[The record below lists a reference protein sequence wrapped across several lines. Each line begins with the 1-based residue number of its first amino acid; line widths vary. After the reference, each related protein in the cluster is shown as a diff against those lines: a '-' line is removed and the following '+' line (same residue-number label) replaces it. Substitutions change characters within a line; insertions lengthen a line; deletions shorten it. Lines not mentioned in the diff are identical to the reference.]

1 MLSRKFHCK
10 VIFALV
16 LGTGEWGTNFALS
29 QSYYQKS
36 YALVVG
42 INDYKA
48 PALTDLTYA
57 RKDAE
62 SMAAYL
68 HGEGFAVTPLFD
80 AQATKAAIIAKMLNF
95 ARLANTDDRILV
107 FFSGHGY
114 TERFG
119 RRDYGYIIPY
129 DGYDSATYI
138 SMEELRAQ
146 SEKMGAAKHQLFI
159 MDCCYGGL
167 LGTKNFGV
175 SPEVP
180 NYLQDITSRVARQI
194 LTAGGKQQQVLDAGP
209 DGHSVFTAQ
218 LLRALQKGLAD
229 LNTDGFIT
237 FSELC
242 SFIVPS
248 ASNAYQTPAT
258 STLPG
263 HELGEFVFRAPKTA
277 TTLPTMTS
285 SSTPTDARR
294 SNANAPTA
302 PNGMVLIPAG
312 AFMMG
317 SEDGDEDEKPVHK
330 VTLEAFFMDKY
341 EVTVADFKRFV
352 NDQNYKTDAEK
363 DGWSYRWD
371 GKAWEKM
378 NGVNWRH
385 NAKGEL
391 INAANMNHPVIHVSW
406 NDANA
411 YAQWAGKRLPT
422 EAEWEYA
429 ARSGSKQYKYS
440 WGNGNPAGNIAD
452 ESAKRVFKD
461 WTIWKNYDD
470 GFVYTAP
477 VGSFAS
483 NEFGLFD
490 MTGNVWEWCAD
501 WYDSGYYKTSV
512 ERNPQGPASGTQ
524 RVLRGGSWSGDT
536 NMRCAN
542 RNRNFPTVRNCGVG
556 FRCVQDV
563 R

>member
-1 MLSRKFHCK
+1 MPSRKFQIK

-16 LGTGEWGTNFALS
+16 IGAGGLGLNFAFA
-29 QSYYQKS
+29 QSFYQKS

-48 PALTDLTYA
+48 ATLTDLTYA

-68 HGEGFAVTPLFD
+68 RAEGFAVTSLLD
-80 AQATKAAIIAKMLNF
+80 AQATKAVIIAKLLNF
-95 ARLANTDDRILV
+95 ARLAQADDRILV

-114 TERFG
+114 TERLG
-119 RRDYGYIIPY
+119 GKDYGYIIPY

-218 LLRALQKGLAD
+218 LLRALQRGLAD
-229 LNTDGFIT
+229 LNKDGYIT

-263 HELGEFVFRAPKTA
+263 HELGEFVFRAPRISPPA
-277 TTLPTMTS
+277 M
-285 SSTPTDARR
+285 
-294 SNANAPTA
+294 

-312 AFMMG
+312 SFMMG
-317 SEDGDEDEKPVHK
+317 SEDGEADEKPVHK
-330 VTLEAFFMDKY
+330 VTLDAFFMDKY

-352 NDQNYKTDAEK
+352 DDQKYKTDAEK
-363 DGWSYRWD
+363 AGWSYRWN
-371 GKAWEKM
+371 GKEWEKM
-378 NGVNWRH
+378 NGVFWRH

-391 INAANMNHPVIHVSW
+391 INAENMNHPVIHVSW

-429 ARSGSKQYKYS
+429 ARSGSKQYKFA
-440 WGNGNPAGNIAD
+440 WGNVNPAGNIAD
-452 ESAKRVFKD
+452 ESLKRVFTE
-461 WTIWKNYDD
+461 WSIWDNYND

-477 VGSFAS
+477 VGFFAA
-483 NEFGLFD
+483 NAFGLFD

-501 WYDSGYYKTSV
+501 WYDSGYYKTSA
-512 ERNPQGPASGTQ
+512 EYDPKGPANGTS
-524 RVLRGGSWSGDT
+524 RVLRGGSWYYSTGDL
-536 NMRCAN
+536 RCAL
-542 RNRNFPTVRNCGVG
+542 RLRDLPTVQDFVVG
-556 FRCVQDV
+556 FRSAQDV